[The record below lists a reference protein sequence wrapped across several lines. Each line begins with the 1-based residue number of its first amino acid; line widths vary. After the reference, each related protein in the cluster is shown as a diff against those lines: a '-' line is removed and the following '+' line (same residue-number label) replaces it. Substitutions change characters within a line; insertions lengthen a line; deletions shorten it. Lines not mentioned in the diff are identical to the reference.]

1 MKYLMQNILIMEG
14 TNSRGQY
21 RWMQADLFNDDD
33 IFDNPAQ
40 LPRYYNMTPQVIDL
54 FMPAAEKD
62 AEASDEKIT
71 VYKVNEATVVE
82 AIKNGKYD
90 NDVIVRGDI
99 LHIDRIFPL
108 EMPLTGI
115 WGRINRRTITNEKG
129 DIIAKQGEFRRGEN
143 GEITPVTAITL
154 YLKKNKEGNWV
165 DNPQQ
170 ILGRVLERGYRRLTD
185 EFNDAAAKP
194 EVAPKTET
202 SAAPQY
208 TPEQIEGMKKLGLP
222 LPPGVE

>member
-14 TNSRGQY
+14 KNSRGEY

-40 LPRYYNMTPQVIDL
+40 LPRYFNMTPQVIDL
-54 FMPAAEKD
+54 FMPATEKD
-62 AEASDEKIT
+62 AELSTDDIT

-82 AIKNGKYD
+82 AIANKKYD
-90 NDVIVRGDI
+90 DGTIVRGDI

-115 WGRINRRTITNEKG
+115 WGRINRRNIINDKNE
-129 DIIAKQGEFRRGEN
+129 IVAKKGEFRKGEN

-170 ILGRVLERGYRRLTD
+170 ILARVLERGYRRLTD
-185 EFNDAAAKP
+185 EYNDA
-194 EVAPKTET
+194 
-202 SAAPQY
+202 SAAPSAAEAKIEAAAPKY
-208 TPEQIEGMKKLGLP
+208 TAEQIAGMKALGIP
-222 LPPGVE
+222 LPEGAE

>member
-1 MKYLMQNILIMEG
+1 MQNILIMEG
-14 TNSRGQY
+14 TNSRGKY

-40 LPRYYNMTPQVIDL
+40 LPRYFNMTPQVIDM

-62 AEASDEKIT
+62 ADASDDNIT

-99 LHIDRIFPL
+99 LHIDRVFPL
-108 EMPLTGI
+108 EMALTGV
-115 WGRINRRTITNEKG
+115 WGRINRRNITNDKG
-129 DIIAKQGEFRRGEN
+129 ENVAKKGEFRKGEN
-143 GEITPVTAITL
+143 GEVIPVTAITL

-165 DNPQQ
+165 DDPKI

-185 EFNDAAAKP
+185 EYNDAANPVASQAPEAKT
-194 EVAPKTET
+194 APT
-202 SAAPQY
+202 Y
-208 TPEQIEGMKKLGLP
+208 TDEQIEGMKKLGIP
-222 LPPGVE
+222 LPPGAE